1 MRRLFW
7 LRHGPTHAR
16 ALVGWTDLPADL
28 SDLAALARL
37 SAALPQVPVISS
49 DLQRAVTTADAI
61 AGNRLRLPPDPAL
74 REIHFGDWEMQ
85 HHAEIADQDH
95 LRAYWDRPGDIA
107 PPGGD
112 SWNAVGARVNAC
124 VDRLLT
130 AHAGDLILVAHFGVI
145 LTQVQR
151 ALGITPYEAFAHR
164 IDPLSLTELT
174 LGPQGWAAAR
184 INHIP

>member
-16 ALVGWTDLPADL
+16 AMVGWTDLAADL
-28 SDLAALARL
+28 SDSAAIARL
-37 SAALPQVPVISS
+37 SAELPQAPVISS
-49 DLQRAVTTADAI
+49 DLLRAVTTADAI
-61 AGNRLRLPPDPAL
+61 AGNRPRLPPDPAL

-85 HHAEIADQDH
+85 HHSAIADQDH

-107 PPGGD
+107 PPGGE
-112 SWNAVGARVNAC
+112 SWNAVSARVNAC
-124 VDRLLT
+124 VDRLLA
-130 AHAGDLILVAHFGVI
+130 AHEGDLILVAHFGVI

-151 ALGITPYEAFAHR
+151 ALGLSAYDTFAHR
-164 IDPLSLTELT
+164 IEPLSLTELT
-174 LGPQGWAAAR
+174 LGPRGWAAAR